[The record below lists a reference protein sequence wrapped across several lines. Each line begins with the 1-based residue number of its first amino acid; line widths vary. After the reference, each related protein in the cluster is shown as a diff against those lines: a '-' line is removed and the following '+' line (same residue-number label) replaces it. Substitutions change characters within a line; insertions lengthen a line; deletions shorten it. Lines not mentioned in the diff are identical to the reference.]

1 MDEVRQIESNI
12 LNLDQLSLIK
22 QLLFSNSA

>member
-1 MDEVRQIESNI
+1 MDELRQIESNI

-22 QLLFSNSA
+22 QLLFSNST

>member
-1 MDEVRQIESNI
+1 MDELRQIESNI